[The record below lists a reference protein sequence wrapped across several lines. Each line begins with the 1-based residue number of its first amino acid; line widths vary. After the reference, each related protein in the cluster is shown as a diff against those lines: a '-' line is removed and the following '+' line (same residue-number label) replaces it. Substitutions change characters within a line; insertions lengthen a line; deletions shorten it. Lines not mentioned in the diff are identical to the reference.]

1 MPIKRRRFKKKKSA
15 GKQALTKVN
24 RILRNVE
31 KKKIELDVSTTS
43 TQSALLSA
51 MNLLAIGDGGTN
63 REGNVVSLTHWLCNY
78 TIRMNTS
85 DDFCNVRVMV
95 VMDNQCSGALP
106 AIGDILEYTAAEKII
121 SSPPNLDG
129 ALRFKFLYNRVHTF
143 NLGARP
149 NGNFSASG
157 RLSPQK
163 IRYTGS
169 SATITNVLNKCLL
182 FIHVSDETTNAPVIT
197 YQTRVRFQDL

>member
-1 MPIKRRRFKKKKSA
+1 MPFKRRFHKKKSA

-31 KKKIELDVSTTS
+31 KKRMDLDVSTTS
-43 TQSALLSA
+43 TQAALLSA
-51 MNLLAIGDGGTN
+51 MNLVAIGDAGTQ
-63 REGNVVSLTHWLCNY
+63 REGNVISLTSWLCNY

-95 VMDNQCSGALP
+95 VLDKQCAGALP
-106 AIGDILEYTAAEKII
+106 AIGDILEFTGAEKII
-121 SSPPNLDG
+121 SSPMNLDG
-129 ALRFKFLYNRVHTF
+129 ALRFKVLYNKVHSF

-149 NGNFSASG
+149 NGNFSG
-157 RLSPQK
+157 RGNLKPRK
-163 IRYTGS
+163 IRYTGT
-169 SATITNVLNKCLL
+169 SATIANVLNECLL